1 MLTVHICVV
10 GSMIS
15 GSKGECSCFTVDAY
29 DLRMEGGCSWT
40 TPAWLM
46 RIIHSRNWMCMIY
59 RQKWKCRIY
68 WMCMIYRQKWKCR
81 IYKSKVDEYDM
92 QTQVGC
98 FYFRDV
104 SGCV

>member
-15 GSKGECSCFTVDAY
+15 GSKVECSCSTVDAY

-46 RIIHSRNWMCMIY
+46 RMIYSRNWMCMIY

-68 WMCMIYRQKWKCR
+68 KC
-81 IYKSKVDEYDM
+81 KVDEYDM